1 MANIAL
7 YRKYRPK
14 NFDEVICQNQ
24 ITTVLKS
31 QIESGEI
38 SHAYLFCGSRGTGK
52 TSSALVFARAIA
64 CTGEGTKPCGKC
76 PSCLAGAN
84 NVDIIE
90 IDAASNN
97 GVNEIRELRDNVKYA
112 PLNGK
117 YKIYIIDEV
126 HMLTDSA
133 FNALLKTLEEPP
145 KHAIFILATT
155 EPQKLPATILSR
167 CMRFNFR
174 LLTKAELAEHIKNIF
189 NAEGIKFEEPAVE
202 LIAEA
207 GEGSVR
213 DALTIADMVKS
224 FCKDFVT
231 YDKVVKILSV
241 VSKAEVFDLCESL
254 VAGDTAKALNKVN
267 ALLADGKGVMVLQK
281 EILTYFKN
289 LFLCQTDENA
299 SELSSLNADLKER
312 LKATAQVA
320 SGEKIVHAIYLLSSF
335 EQSVRQS
342 TTQALQFESLIIK
355 LAFGFKQNYW
365 GEA

>member
-1 MANIAL
+1 MANVAL

-14 NFDEVICQNQ
+14 NFDEIICQNH

-31 QIESGEI
+31 QIETGEI

-52 TSSALVFARAIA
+52 TSTALVFARAIT
-64 CTGEGTKPCGKC
+64 CTGEGAKPCGKC
-76 PSCLAGAN
+76 PSCISSAN

-97 GVNEIRELRDNVKYA
+97 GVNEIRELRENVKYA

-117 YKIYIIDEV
+117 YKVYIIDEV
-126 HMLTDSA
+126 HMLSDSA

-167 CMRFNFR
+167 CIRFNFR
-174 LLTKAELAEHIKNIF
+174 LLTKEELANHLKKVFDLENIKY
-189 NAEGIKFEEPAVE
+189 EETALN

-213 DALTIADMVKS
+213 DTLTIADMVKS
-224 FCKDFVT
+224 YCKDFVT

-241 VSKAEVFDLCESL
+241 VSKTEIFDICENIVDGNSGKVFEKIITL
-254 VAGDTAKALNKVN
+254 TN
-267 ALLADGKGVMVLQK
+267 DGKSINVLAK
-281 EILTYFKN
+281 EILTFFRNLYLAKN
-289 LFLCQTDENA
+289 VSLLYSFMSLSA
-299 SELSSLNADLKER
+299 ELVDR
-312 LKATAQVA
+312 LKLIANKADA
-320 SGEKIVHAIYLLSSF
+320 EKVVHAIYLLSSF
-335 EQSVRQS
+335 EQDVKQS
-342 TTQALQFESLIIK
+342 TEQNLLFESLIIK
-355 LAFGFKQNYW
+355 LCFGFKQNYW

>member
-1 MANIAL
+1 MASVAL

-14 NFDEVICQNQ
+14 NFDEIICQEHV
-24 ITTVLKS
+24 TTVLKS
-31 QIESGEI
+31 QIETGEI

-52 TSSALVFARAIA
+52 TSSAIVFARAIT
-64 CTGEGTKPCGKC
+64 CTADGGKPCGKC
-76 PSCLAGAN
+76 PSCVSGAN

-97 GVNEIRELRDNVKYA
+97 GVNEIRELRENVKYA

-117 YKIYIIDEV
+117 YKVYIIDEV

-167 CMRFNFR
+167 CIRFNFR
-174 LLTKAELAEHIKNIF
+174 LLTKGELSEHVKYVF
-189 NAEGIKFEEPAVE
+189 DKEGIKYEQAAVD

-213 DALTIADMVKS
+213 DTLTIADMVKS

-231 YDKVVKILSV
+231 YEKVVKILSV
-241 VSKAEVFDLCESL
+241 VSKSEIFDL
-254 VAGDTAKALNKVN
+254 GDNIV
-267 ALLADGKGVMVLQK
+267 KGNVEAV
-281 EILTYFKN
+281 FKK
-289 LFLCQTDENA
+289 
-299 SELSSLNADLKER
+299 LSSLTECGKSVNVLLKELLTFFKDLFLAKNVSTFKGFMSLSEELSES
-312 LKATAQVA
+312 LKTIA
-320 SGEKIVHAIYLLSSF
+320 SGADTEKIVHAIYLMSAF
-335 EQSVRQS
+335 EQEVRQS
-342 TTQALQFESLIIK
+342 TQQNLLFESLIIK
-355 LAFGFKQNYW
+355 LCFGFKENYW